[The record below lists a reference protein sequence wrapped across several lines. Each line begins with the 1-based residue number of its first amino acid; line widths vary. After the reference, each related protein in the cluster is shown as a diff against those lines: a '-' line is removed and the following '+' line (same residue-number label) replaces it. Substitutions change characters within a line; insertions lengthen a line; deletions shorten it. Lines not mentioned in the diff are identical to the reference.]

1 MGFFVS
7 ETFLMEWVMIW
18 LFDLDNTLHNAS
30 FAIFPEISANMNA
43 FLSVYMKKNGDVRLS
58 TEAANQLRIEYWKRF
73 GATLLGIS
81 KVLDQRARDFLEA
94 AIAFMI

>member
-30 FAIFPEISANMNA
+30 LAIFPEISANMNA
-43 FLSVYMKKNGDVRLS
+43 FLSVYMKKK
-58 TEAANQLRIEYWKRF
+58 W
-73 GATLLGIS
+73 
-81 KVLDQRARDFLEA
+81 
-94 AIAFMI
+94 

>member
-43 FLSVYMKKNGDVRLS
+43 FLSVYMKKMVMFVCRL
-58 TEAANQLRIEYWKRF
+58 KRP
-73 GATLLGIS
+73 IS
-81 KVLDQRARDFLEA
+81 
-94 AIAFMI
+94 